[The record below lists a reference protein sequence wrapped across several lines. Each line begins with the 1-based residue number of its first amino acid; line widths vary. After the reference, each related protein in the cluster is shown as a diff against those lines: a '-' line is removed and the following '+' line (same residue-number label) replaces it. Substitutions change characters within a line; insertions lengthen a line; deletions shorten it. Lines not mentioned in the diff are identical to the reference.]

1 MAIPLAH
8 LSRPIWESVLD
19 PMRELC
25 RNGAPVRINVLA
37 GRMGAHWLT
46 IRERLLTAEKHG
58 CVRQSG
64 RGGFVL
70 TRKGS

>member
-1 MAIPLAH
+1 
-8 LSRPIWESVLD
+8 
-19 PMRELC
+19 MRELC